1 MSLGTTRVVN
11 GYESESF
18 DHYKKNAK
26 GVVKDFCLGK
36 EQTKLLQE
44 KIDKCQTFNEV
55 NRVLK
60 EAREML

>member
-18 DHYKKNAK
+18 DHHKKNAK
-26 GVVKDFCLGK
+26 RVVKDFCLGR

-44 KIDKCQTFNEV
+44 KIDRCQTFNEV
-55 NRVLK
+55 NQVLR

>member
-18 DHYKKNAK
+18 EHHKKNAK
-26 GVVKDFCLGK
+26 RVVKDFCFDK
-36 EQTKLLQE
+36 EQTKLLQD